1 MSEDRD
7 TDSKTEEATE
17 KKIHDAVER
26 GDVPVSREVPIL
38 ASLTAILIALLFIV
52 PPRTEAFVGALMRFL
67 DDAGGWRLERSND
80 VLALAEIGG
89 LAAVEFVIPVVALL
103 MQLTLIACAFG
114 CCWICSTLALATKR
128 AAPVATP
135 PSSTFDVL

>member
-38 ASLTAILIALLFIV
+38 ASLTAILIALVFIV

-67 DDAGGWRLERSND
+67 DDAGGWRLEALQRRAGARRDRRRS
-80 VLALAEIGG
+80 
-89 LAAVEFVIPVVALL
+89 
-103 MQLTLIACAFG
+103 
-114 CCWICSTLALATKR
+114 
-128 AAPVATP
+128 P
-135 PSSTFDVL
+135 PSSSSSRWSRC

>member
-1 MSEDRD
+1 MTEERD

-38 ASLTAILIALLFIV
+38 ASLTAILIALVFIV
-52 PPRTEAFVGALMRFL
+52 PSHTEAFVGALMRFL

-80 VLALAEIGG
+80 VLALAMEI
-89 LAAVEFVIPVVALL
+89 ALS
-103 MQLTLIACAFG
+103 ASF
-114 CCWICSTLALATKR
+114 
-128 AAPVATP
+128 APVAFWLGLVFFAIAVVFVWRSFYGMRIP
-135 PSSTFDVL
+135 VLKEATVGKDKERAKA